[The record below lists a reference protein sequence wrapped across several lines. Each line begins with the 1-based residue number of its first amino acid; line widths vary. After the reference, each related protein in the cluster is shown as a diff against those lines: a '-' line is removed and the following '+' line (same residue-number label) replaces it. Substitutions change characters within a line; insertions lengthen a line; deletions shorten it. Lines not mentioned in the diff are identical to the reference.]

1 MYGTAQGP
9 HMPRSHS
16 DIVIES
22 LVKNT
27 TVSSL
32 SYSLEEIL
40 R

>member
-1 MYGTAQGP
+1 MYVTAQCP
-9 HMPRSHS
+9 YMPRSHS
-16 DIVIES
+16 GIVIDS

>member
-22 LVKNT
+22 LVKKHN
-27 TVSSL
+27 SIISQL
-32 SYSLEEIL
+32 
-40 R
+40 